1 MGKIIAFIIVI
12 ALAVGAWYVFS
23 QTSDTVT
30 PTTETVNE
38 PIDQARDLEEKATS
52 PSRSTLSE

>member
-12 ALAVGAWYVFS
+12 LLAIGAWYMFS

-38 PIDQARDLEEKATS
+38 PINDARELESQIES
-52 PSRSTLSE
+52 PSRGTIEE

>member
-23 QTSDTVT
+23 QTSETVT
-30 PTTETVNE
+30 PTRETVNE
-38 PIDQARDLEEKATS
+38 PIDQARDLENRATN
-52 PSRSTLSE
+52 PSRGTLSE

>member
-1 MGKIIAFIIVI
+1 MGKIVAFIII
-12 ALAVGAWYVFS
+12 LALAGGAWYIFS
-23 QTSDTVT
+23 QASDTAT

-52 PSRSTLSE
+52 PARGTISE

>member
-1 MGKIIAFIIVI
+1 MGKIIALIIVI
-12 ALAVGAWYVFS
+12 LLAIGAWYVFS

-38 PIDQARDLEEKATS
+38 PIDDARELESQIES
-52 PSRSTLSE
+52 PARGTIEE